1 MRKECDPDWVNFPI
15 NGQSIGQMRS
25 NKKEDKQTNS
35 FDPEM
40 AQFGGYFWAG
50 VLPNGLSRPAQKG
63 LKNISSVSV
72 PTSWRGD
79 WAHKRQNRE
88 GAIENRWLQILLEGG
103 VTMHIGCFC
112 WEEQHVIIF
121 LFFFLSSVWMW
132 LSSCELTTSLIP
144 RVSTLWRRTDN
155 LRWEPV
161 NLKINFRNFLEI

>member
-15 NGQSIGQMRS
+15 NGQSIGQMS
-25 NKKEDKQTNS
+25 KKKEEDKQTNS

-79 WAHKRQNRE
+79 WGHKRQNRE

-121 LFFFLSSVWMW
+121 LFFFWAACDYLPVNWQPLSSPESRHCEGAQTTWGESW
-132 LSSCELTTSLIP
+132 LI
-144 RVSTLWRRTDN
+144 
-155 LRWEPV
+155 
-161 NLKINFRNFLEI
+161 